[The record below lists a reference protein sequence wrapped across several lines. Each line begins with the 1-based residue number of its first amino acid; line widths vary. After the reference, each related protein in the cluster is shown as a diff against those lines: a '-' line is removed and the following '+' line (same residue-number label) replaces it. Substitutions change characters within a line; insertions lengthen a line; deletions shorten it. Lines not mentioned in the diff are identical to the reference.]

1 MTPEEYD
8 GPDACNFV
16 KVVRKLRKRLRQ
28 IQRLE
33 TCGRD
38 LTTEER
44 IKLECKNDIQRKL
57 REILAEINRRDES
70 FNSSVDVNKEIN
82 VETDEEDSHEF
93 EPDDQHEEKLEK
105 EKNCVFQN
113 NENTES
119 VVVAATVEQTN
130 VTASKVKQRILHEWK
145 SKPMFTTV
153 LEGHH
158 DIITSVDCDGNW
170 LVSGSQ
176 DTSVKVWD
184 LNSMEEVRNMT
195 GHSGCVTCV
204 QILNNCESDKICKVN
219 SMEFKLLV
227 DADGEALLNKQKL
240 LLTSSLDCFIK
251 LWVIPDGCCVKSIYI
266 YSPLTAM
273 IYSSNLLFTGTVSGK
288 LVVCDILSGSLIHES
303 IIHTQEISS
312 LKWHC
317 NHLVTTSFD
326 GSVKVWEATCDLH
339 ETAVSEREHL
349 KGNIYGSVI
358 SNESSGLITG
368 RHIHCVASWNDK
380 LIIGDDGTNLKV
392 VELGSGNI
400 TRFPN
405 HKLCSGFTNSMFIY
419 KDLLFATSYN
429 VDTGKGAINVRS
441 LCEDVPLLYL
451 ATFTHS
457 DMPQLTCACV
467 DQSNTNNLCFFTGGS
482 KLMIWKTTLKEDE
495 KKLESSCVEVVST
508 YIQRLNKTASPSDG
522 SSSSE
527 TEDEGGWWWT
537 KQTILGKRKRDNDE
551 IKDFDLDSSKNELQS
566 KPIDSRTGWCMVV

>member
-8 GPDACNFV
+8 GPDASNFV

-44 IKLECKNDIQRKL
+44 IKLECKNNIQREL

-82 VETDEEDSHEF
+82 LETDKEDSHEL

-105 EKNCVFQN
+105 EKDCVFQN
-113 NENTES
+113 NEYTES
-119 VVVAATVEQTN
+119 VVVAAPVEQTN
-130 VTASKVKQRILHEWK
+130 VTSSKVKRKILHEWK
-145 SKPMFTTV
+145 SLPMFTKE

-184 LNSMEEVRNMT
+184 LNSMDEVRNMT

-204 QILNNCESDKICKVN
+204 QILNNCESDRIWKVN

-227 DADGEALLNKQKL
+227 DADGETLLNKQKL

-266 YSPLTAM
+266 FSPLTAM
-273 IYSSNLLFTGTVSGK
+273 LYSSNLLFTGTDSGK
-288 LVVCDILSGSLIHES
+288 LVVCDILSGSLVHES

-339 ETAVSEREHL
+339 ETAVSHMLEMEHL
-349 KGNIYGSVI
+349 FTEVLSV
-358 SNESSGLITG
+358 NESSGLIAG
-368 RHIHCVASWNDK
+368 RHIHCVVSWNDK

-392 VELGSGNI
+392 VELDSGNI
-400 TRFPN
+400 TRYPN
-405 HKLCSGFTNSMFIY
+405 HKLCSGFTNSMFTY
-419 KDLLFATSYN
+419 KNMLFATSYN
-429 VDTGKGAINVRS
+429 VDTGNGAINAI
-441 LCEDVPLLYL
+441 C
-451 ATFTHS
+451 H
-457 DMPQLTCACV
+457 
-467 DQSNTNNLCFFTGGS
+467 N
-482 KLMIWKTTLKEDE
+482 
-495 KKLESSCVEVVST
+495 
-508 YIQRLNKTASPSDG
+508 
-522 SSSSE
+522 
-527 TEDEGGWWWT
+527 
-537 KQTILGKRKRDNDE
+537 
-551 IKDFDLDSSKNELQS
+551 
-566 KPIDSRTGWCMVV
+566 